1 MQYVLCY
8 LICDGD
14 NQAIYSVAFVVD
26 IVVQPVQFGCQSGIW
41 HET

>member
-26 IVVQPVQFGCQSGIW
+26 IVVQPVQCWMSKW
-41 HET
+41 HMA